1 MVFEHL
7 RPRPLTRITSTWGNQ
22 LVDALELLYG
32 NIQDLWKRGSAENPF
47 KEFYAYYGF
56 FLEDLFVKNRRVI
69 KDGDPI
75 NIYRVLEPAKE
86 DIAEAV
92 SKGVTHIYTV
102 LYDKYTVETSIESKV
117 GEIRDVV
124 VRLNIDHYG
133 RVGVVIA
140 EPIDVYGR
148 VRTVVEDSFEPVSN
162 RVYVT
167 GSQNVYGVELDLY
180 KGGRPNVN
188 IYYRV
193 GGPAEVYIEGS
204 IDGSVWR
211 VIRKID
217 VTGSSE
223 ETIVLQGI
231 AFPYI
236 RVRVPTTGIEVELE
250 IVASR

>member
-32 NIQDLWKRGSAENPF
+32 NIQDLWKRGTAEDPF

-56 FLEDLFVKNRRVI
+56 FLEDLFVKDKKVI

-75 NIYRVLEPAKE
+75 NIYQVFEPAKKAF
-86 DIAEAV
+86 AEAV
-92 SKGVTHIYTV
+92 GRGVSPIYNI
-102 LYDKYTVETSIESKV
+102 LQDKYTLEASIGSKV
-117 GEIRDVV
+117 EEIRDVV

-148 VRTVVEDSFEPVSN
+148 VRAVVEDSFEPVSN
-162 RVYVT
+162 RLHVT
-167 GSQNVYGVELDLY
+167 EYQNVYGVELSLY

-188 IYYRV
+188 VYYRV
-193 GGPAEVYIEGS
+193 GGSAEVYVEGS

-211 VIRKID
+211 PIRKIE
-217 VTGSSE
+217 VAEAGE
-223 ETIVLQGI
+223 ETLVLQGI
-231 AFPYI
+231 AFPYV
-236 RVRVPTTGIEVELE
+236 RVRVPTTGVEVELE